1 MSALNITKN
10 LNIKH
15 STNLYV
21 RTLKLWYKRSVTWED
36 GDVEPIAV
44 RVADQDVAGVR
55 NIDAIRKIGEIL
67 AAYATQKVTLL
78 AEYHHV
84 VALEVAH
91 VKLLSCNA

>member
-1 MSALNITKN
+1 M
-10 LNIKH
+10 
-15 STNLYV
+15 
-21 RTLKLWYKRSVTWED
+21 
-36 GDVEPIAV
+36 

-78 AEYHHV
+78 AEHHHV